1 VLFLLSRSLTML
13 GRNNDAIKALEK
25 AVRSQP
31 DDIEV
36 FNLLGHLLYHSG
48 RHEEAMDA
56 FNRCLELNPDH
67 VEAMRQ
73 MANLMLGSDQAN
85 ALHLFKRAYALA
97 LDHGDL
103 LFDYA

>member
-1 VLFLLSRSLTML
+1 ML

-25 AVRSQP
+25 AVKSQP

-56 FNRCLELNPDH
+56 FNRRLELNPDL

-85 ALHLFKRAYALA
+85 APHLFNGLTHSRSTTATCCSTTL
-97 LDHGDL
+97 GQ
-103 LFDYA
+103 